1 MQTPPLDEITLLQQ
15 RKPSEGGAKAES
27 LEETRSGIAWW
38 MWVATGVLFLAYAAV
53 SLRLHERLLS
63 NSYDLGIFDQAV
75 RSYASGHLPVS
86 ELKGP
91 GYPLLGDH
99 FHPVLA
105 LLAPFYLLWPSAE
118 TLLVAQAALIAV
130 SALPLAVWARRELG
144 DLAAG
149 VIMACYGMSW
159 GIASA
164 VGFDFHEVA
173 FAAPLLAFS
182 MAALGTGRLRAAVY
196 WALPL
201 LLVKEDLGITVA
213 VIGLLVARRGD
224 RKLGITTAVAGMGA
238 SILTVFVIIPAFNP
252 HGTYE
257 YWNLRIGMDGDGD
270 GPLLLGLLYKVTVG
284 LITPEVKATT
294 LIQLLA
300 PTLFLALRSPLLL
313 VALPTIAWRFI
324 SSYTPYWGTG
334 YHVSLTLMPIVFA
347 AFIEAL
353 IRRRSNVS
361 SVRRYVAGAAAV
373 SLLLLPQY
381 PLWELVQPA
390 TWRHDPRVAV
400 AEKLM
405 DRIPRN
411 ATVQAS
417 TYLVPHLTNRTS
429 VSLYGWSQSRPDPEW
444 IMVDTWVAP
453 ALRWPLDY
461 ATEKAMLDRDRA
473 HGYRVAADVSGFVLL
488 RRSVR

>member
-1 MQTPPLDEITLLQQ
+1 
-15 RKPSEGGAKAES
+15 
-27 LEETRSGIAWW
+27 
-38 MWVATGVLFLAYAAV
+38 
-53 SLRLHERLLS
+53 
-63 NSYDLGIFDQAV
+63 
-75 RSYASGHLPVS
+75 
-86 ELKGP
+86 
-91 GYPLLGDH
+91 
-99 FHPVLA
+99 
-105 LLAPFYLLWPSAE
+105 
-118 TLLVAQAALIAV
+118 
-130 SALPLAVWARRELG
+130 
-144 DLAAG
+144 
-149 VIMACYGMSW
+149 
-159 GIASA
+159 
-164 VGFDFHEVA
+164 
-173 FAAPLLAFS
+173 
-182 MAALGTGRLRAAVY
+182 
-196 WALPL
+196 
-201 LLVKEDLGITVA
+201 
-213 VIGLLVARRGD
+213 
-224 RKLGITTAVAGMGA
+224 
-238 SILTVFVIIPAFNP
+238 
-252 HGTYE
+252 
-257 YWNLRIGMDGDGD
+257 MDGQ

-284 LITPEVKATT
+284 LITPQVKAAT

-353 IRRRSNVS
+353 IRSRSNVS
-361 SVRRYVAGAAAV
+361 SVSRYVAGAVAV

-400 AEKLM
+400 AQKLM